1 MAINITRKS
10 TQGDKND
17 TGQKANSNFVFMN
30 FSFLLTHFSLSL
42 FFFLDKVNIT

>member
-17 TGQKANSNFVFMN
+17 AGQKANSNFVFMN

-42 FFFLDKVNIT
+42 FFSWTK